1 MDHHIRGA
9 IMHILY
15 CLLVIVYIMLQYCYD
30 HKAPD
35 TLDKIYPGLLAIGI
49 LYPWIYDL
57 IQLINDGPK
66 VYFLDSWNWI
76 DFFYI
81 YGSILN
87 IIFQLTI
94 GKHNIFTVINFCFI
108 IVFLVI
114 KTFFF
119 LRIMESFTP
128 IVIMMTNVIYDLRIF
143 MLFYTILLFMFS
155 LMFSVVGVGLDSIQT
170 QSYTDDP
177 NTRRLAEETH
187 RELAKKSAGSKNAV

>member
-1 MDHHIRGA
+1 
-9 IMHILY
+9 
-15 CLLVIVYIMLQYCYD
+15 
-30 HKAPD
+30 
-35 TLDKIYPGLLAIGI
+35 LALGI

-66 VYFLDSWNWI
+66 VYFLDSWNWV

-87 IIFQLTI
+87 VIFQFTI
-94 GKHNIFTVINFCFI
+94 GKHHIITVINFCFI
-108 IVFLVI
+108 IIFLII

-143 MLFYTILLFMFS
+143 GLFYTILLFMFS
-155 LMFSVVGVGLDSIQT
+155 LMFSVVGVGLDNIQT
-170 QSYTDDP
+170 KAYTDDP
-177 NTRRLAEETH
+177 NTRRLSANGHTEPDG
-187 RELAKKSAGSKNAV
+187 KKHNV